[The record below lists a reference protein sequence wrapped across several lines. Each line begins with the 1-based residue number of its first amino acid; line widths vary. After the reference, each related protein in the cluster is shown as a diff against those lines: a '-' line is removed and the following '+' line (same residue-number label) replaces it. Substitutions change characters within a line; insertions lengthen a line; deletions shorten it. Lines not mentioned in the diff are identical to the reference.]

1 MESVEKQENQIES
14 ENEFE
19 TIMRHFKF
27 NCMMVIG
34 MLVAF
39 TGCSSEEQSS
49 GEQGMSQTSADEAAI
64 AEIIES
70 ASFTD
75 LDGNEVSVEDYQ
87 GKVLLIDF
95 WETWCGPCLQVF
107 PAMQDLREEFPDRFD
122 VLAVTLGLSEGPD
135 EAKAFREEHGYDFH
149 FLYDEFEVS
158 NELGIYSIPYKIY
171 ISPDGRLIKQE
182 IGSSGREGDYNR
194 AREVILEYSN

>member
-1 MESVEKQENQIES
+1 MAIAV
-14 ENEFE
+14 
-19 TIMRHFKF
+19 
-27 NCMMVIG
+27 
-34 MLVAF
+34 LVVF
-39 TGCSSEEQSS
+39 TGCSSEEEAS
-49 GEQGMSQTSADEAAI
+49 GEQEMAFQPADEAAI

-75 LDGNEVSVEDYQ
+75 LDGNEVSIRDYR

-107 PAMQDLREEFPDRFD
+107 PAMQDLREEFPDRFE
-122 VLAVTLGLSEGPD
+122 VLAVTLGLSEGPE
-135 EAKAFREEHGYDFH
+135 EAKAFREEHEYDFH

-158 NELGIYSIPYKIY
+158 NELGIFSIPYKIY
-171 ISPDGRLIKQE
+171 IGPDGRLIKQE

-194 AREVILEYSN
+194 TKEVILEYSE